1 MQRILRLISLLMCL
15 GFCGAAL
22 SSTALAQDSPSS
34 TSRKIVNEV
43 SPVYPALAGKL
54 NLSGTVKLLITV
66 APNGTAKSVDVVGG
80 HPVLVP
86 AAQSAISKWR
96 WAPAKDETK
105 EIVEM
110 RFQPH

>member
-1 MQRILRLISLLMCL
+1 M
-15 GFCGAAL
+15 L
-22 SSTALAQDSPSS
+22 SVAFSGPTLPTALAQDSPSS

-43 SPVYPALAGKL
+43 APSYPVLASKL
-54 NLSGTVKLLITV
+54 NLSGTVKLMITV
-66 APNGTAKSVDVVGG
+66 APNGTPKSVAVVGG

-86 AAQSAISKWR
+86 AAESAIYKWR
-96 WAPAKDETK
+96 WAPAKDESK